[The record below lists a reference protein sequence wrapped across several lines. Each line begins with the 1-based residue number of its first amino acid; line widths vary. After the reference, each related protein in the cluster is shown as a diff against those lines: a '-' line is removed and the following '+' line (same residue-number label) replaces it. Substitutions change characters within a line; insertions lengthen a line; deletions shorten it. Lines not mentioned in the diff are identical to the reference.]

1 VNRARWQLAAAVV
14 SLLLW
19 LVSLG
24 EALRF
29 HAEARDY
36 VASTSCLD
44 AANDLSYAELLLT
57 AVGLG
62 ATLALLQTSAR
73 LRRQPTM
80 WSLGMLL
87 VGGFALAFHRCV
99 AIEPIVHF
107 ASGIEVA
114 LLWLV
119 AGGLYASTLLV
130 YGLAHGLGSLRRR

>member
-73 LRRQPTM
+73 LRRHRTM

-87 VGGFALAFHRCV
+87 VGGFGVAFHCCV
-99 AIEPIVHF
+99 LIGPIVF
-107 ASGIEVA
+107 FPPGIEVA